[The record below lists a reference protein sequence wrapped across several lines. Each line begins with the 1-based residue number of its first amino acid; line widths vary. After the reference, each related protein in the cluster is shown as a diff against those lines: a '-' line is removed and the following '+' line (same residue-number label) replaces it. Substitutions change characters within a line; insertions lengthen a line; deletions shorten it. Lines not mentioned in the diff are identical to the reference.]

1 MLKSLVSR
9 VMAQSDLTH
18 ATLAVGSSALL
29 LPLLPSL
36 APSSISFLHLASLST
51 ALGTHAY
58 VSFVSGPTMFLN
70 MPRTAFGDIQS
81 RLFPKMGQLC
91 TSANLVTLATYGALH
106 HSLDTPTILLATSLL
121 MNALNTFYVFNKSAE
136 LMQARRKT
144 VEGTEERKAADRAFG
159 MVHGVSVLVNFAA
172 LGAGLG
178 YTYILAERI
187 AGVW

>member
-1 MLKSLVSR
+1 
-9 VMAQSDLTH
+9 
-18 ATLAVGSSALL
+18 
-29 LPLLPSL
+29 
-36 APSSISFLHLASLST
+36 
-51 ALGTHAY
+51 
-58 VSFVSGPTMFLN
+58 
-70 MPRTAFGDIQS
+70 
-81 RLFPKMGQLC
+81 
-91 TSANLVTLATYGALH
+91 
-106 HSLDTPTILLATSLL
+106 